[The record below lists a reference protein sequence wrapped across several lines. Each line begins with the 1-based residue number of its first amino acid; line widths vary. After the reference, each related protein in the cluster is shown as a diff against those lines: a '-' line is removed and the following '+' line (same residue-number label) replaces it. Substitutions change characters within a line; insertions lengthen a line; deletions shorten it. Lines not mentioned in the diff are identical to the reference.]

1 MWNWASASKLQHF
14 IFFDNACKTSSTKV
28 RLNNEA
34 LNHLRVQ
41 LEAAL
46 RLPLDSYT
54 QFAILEILK
63 QNLQPKT

>member
-1 MWNWASASKLQHF
+1 MLSWASGSKPRHF
-14 IFFDNACKTSSTKV
+14 IFFDYACKTDATEVQLNDEAQDHLWV
-28 RLNNEA
+28 R
-34 LNHLRVQ
+34 